1 MAGEKTGVRAAPGL
15 APCGS
20 HPVVLPSTAPEVGSA
35 LSLQKSQNV
44 LDKEEEKKTLI
55 KKMMVRKQLA
65 GLWHQGGEGAEVLSP
80 PTDEVG
86 LGWGG
91 QRTSRHRYLGLG
103 LSSTLNCPPPTLR
116 ELGQVTSLL

>member
-1 MAGEKTGVRAAPGL
+1 M
-15 APCGS
+15 
-20 HPVVLPSTAPEVGSA
+20 VLPSAAPEVGSA

-44 LDKEEEKKTLI
+44 LDKEEEKKTLM

-80 PTDEVG
+80 PTDEAG

-91 QRTSRHRYLGLG
+91 VGRGHQGTDIWTWVSA
-103 LSSTLNCPPPTLR
+103 PP
-116 ELGQVTSLL
+116 